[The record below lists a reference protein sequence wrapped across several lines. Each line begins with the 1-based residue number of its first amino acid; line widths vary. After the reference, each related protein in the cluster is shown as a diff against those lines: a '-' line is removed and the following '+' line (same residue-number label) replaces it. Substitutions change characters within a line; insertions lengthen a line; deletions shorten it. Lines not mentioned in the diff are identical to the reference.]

1 MGTETNG
8 KQTEGP
14 VAQLEKQVLTVVE
27 AIKKNPSKKKQ
38 ILVGY
43 ISHFYEGVR
52 ETVKAH
58 GSILPHYV
66 ILADTPKVG
75 GPAVTDDVIGE
86 AKALNAE
93 AILSVEGYE
102 SDEDMTDVI
111 YHVSMS
117 TPSMGAM
124 GWVFKVR
131 LGDGKADI
139 LAEKP
144 YLFESEK
151 EAKTLGKL
159 VQELEEMAEEI
170 Q

>member
-1 MGTETNG
+1 MKRKSEKAET
-8 KQTEGP
+8 KGP
-14 VAQLEKQVLTVVE
+14 IAQLEKQVVTVVE

-52 ETVKAH
+52 ETVKKY

-75 GPAVTDDVIGE
+75 GPTVTDDVVGE

-102 SDEDMTDVI
+102 SEEDMTDVI
-111 YHVSMS
+111 YHVSLS
-117 TPSMGAM
+117 TPSIGTM
-124 GWVFKVR
+124 GWVFKVQ
-131 LGDGKADI
+131 LGDGKAYI
-139 LAEKP
+139 LAEKS

-151 EAKTLGKL
+151 KAKTLGEL
-159 VQELEEMAEEI
+159 VQELEEITEETK
-170 Q
+170 

>member
-1 MGTETNG
+1 METES
-8 KQTEGP
+8 KDKSPEGP
-14 VAQLEKQVLTVVE
+14 IAQLEKQLVTIVE

-38 ILVGY
+38 ILIGY
-43 ISHFYEGVR
+43 ISHFYETVR
-52 ETVKAH
+52 ETVKRY
-58 GSILPHYV
+58 GSVLPHYV

-75 GPAVTDDVIGE
+75 GPAVTEEVIAE

-102 SDEDMTDVI
+102 SEDDMTDVI

-131 LGDGKADI
+131 LGDGKAEV
-139 LAEKP
+139 LAEKS

-151 EAKTLGKL
+151 EAKSLGEL
-159 VQELEEMAEEI
+159 VKELEEMAEKK
-170 Q
+170 

>member
-1 MGTETNG
+1 MDTENKD

-14 VAQLEKQVLTVVE
+14 IAQLEKQVAEVAE
-27 AIKKNPSKKKQ
+27 AISKNPSKKKQ

-43 ISHFYEGVR
+43 VSHFYEGVR
-52 ETVKAH
+52 ETVKTH

-66 ILADTPKVG
+66 ILAETPKVG
-75 GPAVTDDVIGE
+75 GPAVTDEVIGE
-86 AKALNAE
+86 AQALNAE

-102 SDEDMTDVI
+102 SAEDMSDVI

-117 TPSMGAM
+117 TPSLGAM

-144 YLFESEK
+144 YLFDSEK
-151 EAKTLGKL
+151 EAKTLGEL
-159 VQELEEMAEEI
+159 VQELEEITEKT